1 MPEPFS
7 HSVKVDKNH
16 AAGIKSYLENRR
28 NNTDKSKMTGAI
40 RVDLKHVEHL
50 NFQGIAKE
58 GGNFTV
64 EIDEPPE
71 RDGYGRGPTPLN
83 YFLLG
88 AGSCLLMQWA
98 KLAAIEDLK
107 IENLAGIARGHTDR
121 RIDGYFTDF
130 VFDIRMDGTESEE
143 RIREVARE
151 SERYCFVHNTL
162 KRAVPVTTN
171 VTLNGKLV
179 YTSAMGPVE
188 AKAEIS

>member
-1 MPEPFS
+1 MRL
-7 HSVKVDKNH
+7 VKVDKNH
-16 AAGIKSYLENRR
+16 APGLKAYLDNRR
-28 NNTDKSKMTGAI
+28 NNTDKSKMVGTI

-50 NFQGIAKE
+50 NFQAIARE

-71 RDGYGRGPTPLN
+71 RDGHGRGPTPLN
-83 YFLLG
+83 YFLIG

-98 KLAAIEDLK
+98 KIAVIEGLNIDNLAA
-107 IENLAGIARGHTDR
+107 IARGHTDR

-130 VFDIRMDGTESEE
+130 VFDIKMDGKESEE
-143 RIREVARE
+143 RIRQVAKE
-151 SERYCFVHNTL
+151 SERFCFAHNTL

-179 YTSAMGPVE
+179 YASTSDPEEMRNSPKLDA
-188 AKAEIS
+188 